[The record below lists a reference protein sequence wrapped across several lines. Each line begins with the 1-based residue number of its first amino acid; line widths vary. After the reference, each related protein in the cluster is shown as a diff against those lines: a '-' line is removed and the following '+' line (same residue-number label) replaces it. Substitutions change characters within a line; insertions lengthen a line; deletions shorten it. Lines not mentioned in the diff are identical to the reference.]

1 MKLDLVID
9 SIKWGIAVG
18 LMFLLGVIL
27 VYGGVHVVLGVFH
40 GIVSYAVLGFIL
52 FVLGSMLLYLLIT
65 LILHWIYM
73 EN

>member
-1 MKLDLVID
+1 MKLDLVIN

-18 LMFLLGVIL
+18 LMFLLGVI
-27 VYGGVHVVLGVFH
+27 VTYGGVHVALGVFQ
-40 GIVSYAVLGFIL
+40 GIISYAVLGL
-52 FVLGSMLLYLLIT
+52 VLLVLGSMLLYLLIT